1 MKKEVLRMQ
10 DVCVGNFEP
19 YGLNDFCLHICEGE
33 MVNVIGLSGA
43 GKTMIYEYFMGYIP
57 LRKGKVIFDGKTS
70 HAGEYFGNITDVICI
85 GKGSTLISGLS
96 VAENIFI
103 ITGKRKVRGIIRMKN
118 IYYRAK
124 ILLAQYAPELSPYT
138 LIRNLTPLQMIIVE
152 MLRVIENEAKLIII
166 DDVFQGYGQNDLLR
180 VTELLGILKEKKVA
194 IIYGSHEM
202 DFTRTLADKTVVLR
216 KGKNVRT
223 FYQSDYSDE
232 YCRKLLIGNEALP
245 SFSRYNVN
253 TDQEVLQI
261 HGLSGERYVENF
273 SMKIHKGEII
283 GLYDLNNQKNMEIL
297 QMIIGEAVIK
307 NGWLYLKGER
317 YEPTNLEFAIKNRIG
332 YIPRNLEGVNLVESM
347 NFADNLC
354 LPVLKKTSYLK
365 IFRNKSISQ
374 FLEKEYMQKLGVPY
388 EEKGT
393 KVKYFDEYIKNSIL
407 LTRWILFHPVLM
419 VCMEP
424 CGNADMV
431 MQNIIFQALS
441 EMAESGIA
449 VLIAS
454 QNMNELKTICDKVYV
469 LDNDEKK
476 FLS

>member
-70 HAGEYFGNITDVICI
+70 HAGEYFGNINDVICI

-103 ITGKRKVRGIIRMKN
+103 ITGKRKVSGIIRMKN

-194 IIYGSHEM
+194 IIYGSH
-202 DFTRTLADKTVVLR
+202 
-216 KGKNVRT
+216 
-223 FYQSDYSDE
+223 
-232 YCRKLLIGNEALP
+232 
-245 SFSRYNVN
+245 
-253 TDQEVLQI
+253 
-261 HGLSGERYVENF
+261 
-273 SMKIHKGEII
+273 
-283 GLYDLNNQKNMEIL
+283 
-297 QMIIGEAVIK
+297 
-307 NGWLYLKGER
+307 
-317 YEPTNLEFAIKNRIG
+317 
-332 YIPRNLEGVNLVESM
+332 
-347 NFADNLC
+347 
-354 LPVLKKTSYLK
+354 
-365 IFRNKSISQ
+365 
-374 FLEKEYMQKLGVPY
+374 
-388 EEKGT
+388 
-393 KVKYFDEYIKNSIL
+393 
-407 LTRWILFHPVLM
+407 
-419 VCMEP
+419 
-424 CGNADMV
+424 
-431 MQNIIFQALS
+431 
-441 EMAESGIA
+441 
-449 VLIAS
+449 
-454 QNMNELKTICDKVYV
+454 
-469 LDNDEKK
+469 
-476 FLS
+476 